1 LVAEDV
7 LVRDVVST
15 ISSNEEKTASR
26 ETATAD
32 PTPST
37 VQESPKGSEEARRS
51 TILKLHNVSKS
62 FGTLRAVDDL
72 SLDVRRG
79 EILTLLG
86 PSGCGKTT
94 TLRTIIGLERCD
106 GGEIVYDGHVI
117 DSPRGRI
124 FVPTHKRQM
133 GMVFQSYAIWPHM
146 NVFENVAYPL
156 RVRGVGGQRL
166 QYAVSQSLEQV
177 GLGAMAERP
186 ATQLSGGQQQRV
198 ALARSLVFEPQILLL
213 DEPFSNLD
221 AQLRGQMRAEL
232 KLLQRRLGVTV
243 VLVTH
248 DQVEALSVSDRIA
261 VMRQGRLEQL
271 GTPHQLYR
279 EPATIAVRD
288 FVGRTIVLDGTV
300 DQVSSGL
307 VSVRLS
313 GSVVIMCRGGAPDS
327 LRNGDRVQVAIRPE
341 HAWVEPAST
350 HAPNELSGTIET
362 LSFIG
367 DHYEARLA
375 LEVGQRVMAYL
386 PAVDRWR
393 EGQPVCLSLPPEDV
407 RVWEDANVS

>member
-1 LVAEDV
+1 VATDAV
-7 LVRDVVST
+7 GA
-15 ISSNEEKTASR
+15 AS
-26 ETATAD
+26 
-32 PTPST
+32 
-37 VQESPKGSEEARRS
+37 
-51 TILKLHNVSKS
+51 ILELHEVSKS
-62 FGTLRAVDDL
+62 YGSLRAVDDL

-106 GGEIVYDGHVI
+106 TGEIVYDGRVI
-117 DSPRGRI
+117 DSPRERV

-166 QYAVSQSLEQV
+166 HEAVSQSLEQV
-177 GLGAMAERP
+177 GLAAMADRP

-232 KLLQRRLGVTV
+232 KQLQRRLNVSV

-271 GTPHQLYR
+271 GTPQELYR
-279 EPATIAVRD
+279 EPATVSVRD
-288 FVGRTIVLDGTV
+288 FVGRTIVLSGTV
-300 DQVSSGL
+300 DAVADGEVQ
-307 VSVRLS
+307 VRLS
-313 GSVVIMCRGGAPDS
+313 GSDVVTGRGGAPAG
-327 LRNGDRVQVAIRPE
+327 LRVGDRVEIAVRPE
-341 HAWVEPAST
+341 QVRVDVTDGS
-350 HAPNELSGTIET
+350 APNQLAGRIVA
-362 LSFIG
+362 LLFIG
-367 DHYEARLA
+367 DHYEATLA
-375 LEVGQRVMAYL
+375 LDIGQNVLAHL
-386 PAVDRWR
+386 SAEDHWK
-393 EGQPVCLSLPPEDV
+393 EGQPIHLSLRPEDV
-407 RVWEDANVS
+407 RVWEDVKVHVS